1 MAPKRR
7 DNKGRILQ
15 MGEWQEPNG
24 RYRYIY
30 NDALGKRKIIY
41 SWRLTEADSV
51 PAHKHKEVPLREKEK
66 QVQSLFMQGISGSD
80 LTVIELVERYISLK
94 TGVKQST
101 LANYKTVINTLNKTE
116 FAFRHV
122 DQVKLSDA
130 KMYLISLQRSGLG
143 YSSIH
148 NIRGVIRPAFQM
160 AVDDDMIL
168 KNPFDFEMSSVLIN
182 DSNKREAL
190 SPQDQKRFL
199 EFVKNDNHY
208 SKYYDA
214 FLFLF
219 STGLRISEFCGL
231 TVKDL
236 DFEEEVINVDHQL
249 QRSRSMKYYI
259 ESTKTTSLFFDKEG
273 KPMVA
278 LHWEKYIQHARDKY
292 NREHALQLPPITPH
306 ICRHTFCSNM
316 ARQGMNPKTLQYI
329 MGHSD
334 IAVTMNVYTHLGL
347 DDAREELV
355 RLKEARNVMKFKS
368 VM

>member
-1 MAPKRR
+1 
-7 DNKGRILQ
+7 
-15 MGEWQEPNG
+15 
-24 RYRYIY
+24 
-30 NDALGKRKIIY
+30 
-41 SWRLTEADSV
+41 
-51 PAHKHKEVPLREKEK
+51 
-66 QVQSLFMQGISGSD
+66 
-80 LTVIELVERYISLK
+80 
-94 TGVKQST
+94 
-101 LANYKTVINTLNKTE
+101 
-116 FAFRHV
+116 
-122 DQVKLSDA
+122 
-130 KMYLISLQRSGLG
+130 
-143 YSSIH
+143 
-148 NIRGVIRPAFQM
+148 
-160 AVDDDMIL
+160 
-168 KNPFDFEMSSVLIN
+168 MSSVLIN

-199 EFVKNDNHY
+199 EFVQNDKHY

-236 DFEEEVINVDHQL
+236 DFDEEVINVDHQL
-249 QRSRSMKYYI
+249 QRSHDMKYYI
-259 ESTKTTSLFFDKEG
+259 ESTKTTSGTRKIPMTEEVKELCQRIVANRNRPKREPIIDGYGGFLFFDKEG

-292 NREHALQLPPITPH
+292 NRQHALQLPPITPH

-355 RLKEARNVMKFKS
+355 RLKEARNVMKMKG